1 MKIRNEKCDAYSNER
16 TGALKSRWD
25 ARTTSRGCTWHHV
38 GQPRVGSYRARRRR
52 QRECNKKND
61 TYLTSMYMML
71 WGSECNNRHT
81 LYWQRRWGIRC
92 NPLIRVSTVSAGLGQ
107 QWTHIL
113 MFPPTLPTFVIVEP
127 HFHGSLKP

>member
-1 MKIRNEKCDAYSNER
+1 MKNAMHIRTNER
-16 TGALKSRWD
+16 ARWNRDETRGWHREEALGIMSD
-25 ARTTSRGCTWHHV
+25 
-38 GQPRVGSYRARRRR
+38 VGSYRARRRR

-92 NPLIRVSTVSAGLGQ
+92 NPLIRVSTVYAGLGQ